1 MHGIFFENVSAN
13 YVKKTQQ
20 VYKIY
25 VNEKVAVNNKQMSV

>member
-13 YVKKTQQ
+13 YVKKTQ